1 MVCGGHNDIWSVKL
15 CVLMQL
21 YKLLLLVIYIKS
33 TYFTCNIQEM
43 VQLVPSK
50 GILLIHNIPLTKKF
64 ET

>member
-1 MVCGGHNDIWSVKL
+1 
-15 CVLMQL
+15 MQL

-33 TYFTCNIQEM
+33 TYFTCNILEM